1 MQILITMRKNVT
13 QSMVRSGNKIRE
25 TSAENN
31 FKDDVINE
39 EENEEWTEKK
49 VARRKKVEYGLS
61 LM

>member
-1 MQILITMRKNVT
+1 
-13 QSMVRSGNKIRE
+13 MVRSGNKIRE